1 MLHGLTQLFI
11 FSAIIYF
18 NKVDFAVKKFQGKK
32 HGFNNS
38 RLLSF
43 QAAMFSIGSYS
54 IPYK

>member
-18 NKVDFAVKKFQGKK
+18 NKVDFAVKKFKGKK